1 MDRSSH
7 GEVKLLKLDRE
18 YEIVRPQVE
27 NGESLVQP
35 LQCMMGPSRHR
46 INSMHAQPSNGRPTA
61 MPSGDFVACGRYEQG
76 ATAWIQEQE
85 FPALNL
91 HVGANG
97 RTPIGCQTRGGV
109 TFLLGGDTEEVERK

>member
-27 NGESLVQP
+27 NGESFVH
-35 LQCMMGPSRHR
+35 CNDGVV
-46 INSMHAQPSNGRPTA
+46 IVCTSNGRPTA
-61 MPSGDFVACGRYEQG
+61 MPSGDFVASGRYEQG
-76 ATAWIQEQE
+76 TIARIQKQE
-85 FPALNL
+85 FPVLNR

-97 RTPIGCQTRGGV
+97 RTPIGCQTCGG
-109 TFLLGGDTEEVERK
+109 G